1 MHIQTQYLNTHS
13 SFAQTISRLLE
24 KRDFKSFSVKIKDN
38 SCATIIFDKTHFL
51 VENIDIKISYNESE
65 EKLGNTF
72 TLETDELTIIEEYI
86 SPNKC
91 VISLYPYN
99 NDSLRIGIIMN
110 TGTDTK
116 ILQSNFNELN
126 SILERH
132 TAVIDDRGYLRL
144 EYITSM
150 PIKRQFVL
158 KFDERVTV
166 LKEGSKVT
174 NIKRQHGTKLYK
186 LYNIDEVVAT
196 IECDNIGFGIQPVK
210 FSL

>member
-1 MHIQTQYLNTHS
+1 MYIQTQYLNTHS
-13 SFAQTISRLLE
+13 SFVETIERLLE
-24 KRDFKSFSVKIKDN
+24 KRSFKSFSVKVKETGN
-38 SCATIIFDKTHFL
+38 ATIIFDKTHFA
-51 VENIDIKISYNESE
+51 VENIDIKISTNETE
-65 EKLGNTF
+65 ESIGSSFL
-72 TLETDELTIIEEYI
+72 LDVDELVIVTEYSFTNRI
-86 SPNKC
+86 
-91 VISLYPYN
+91 VINLYPYN
-99 NDSLRIGIIMN
+99 NDNLRISIIMN
-110 TGTDTK
+110 IGNNTK

-132 TAVIDDRGYLRL
+132 TAVIDDRGFLRL

-150 PIKRQFVL
+150 PIKRQSVL

-166 LKEGSKVT
+166 LKAGSNIT

-196 IECDNIGFGIQPVK
+196 IECDNIGFSIQPIK